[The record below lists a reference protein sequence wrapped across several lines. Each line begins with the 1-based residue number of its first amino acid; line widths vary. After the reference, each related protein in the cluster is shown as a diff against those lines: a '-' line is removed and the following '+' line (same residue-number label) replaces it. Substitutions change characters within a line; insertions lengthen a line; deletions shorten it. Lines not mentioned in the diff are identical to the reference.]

1 MNIPP
6 TKPYIPEAD
15 IQTILKHTEK
25 ALRSGRLWN
34 GPFLAEFEKE
44 FAKVAG
50 TKHAVG
56 MNSATSVL
64 QTILEY
70 YDVKGCEVIT
80 PTNTFIATSNAVIFA
95 GGTPVLA
102 DMHPQTLCLAPAD
115 VKKRI
120 TKKTKGIILVHLGGL
135 ITPHIEEIRKI
146 AKQHKLFFIEDASH
160 AHGASRKGT
169 PAGAWGDAAAFSFY
183 ATKVI
188 TSGGLGGML
197 TTEDGKLAE
206 YARSVR
212 FHGEGTVRGIQERL
226 GNDWSLS
233 EPQAIIGLAQTKRLK
248 EIVKKRMVIAAAYDK
263 AFGKLPNVTLFPLP
277 PKTIHSYYKYLL
289 LLKSAEEKKRVAS
302 ALKERGIA
310 TGSLYWPPCHLQPVY
325 HKKFG
330 YKISPRLTRLG
341 REGDFPITEDILSR
355 AIALPMYTGMT
366 KKERDYIVAQVKE
379 ALS

>member
-1 MNIPP
+1 MQIPS
-6 TKPYIPEAD
+6 TKPYIPEVD
-15 IQTILKHTEK
+15 IKTILKNTEK

-34 GPFLAEFEKE
+34 GPFLTEFETE
-44 FAKVAG
+44 FAKAAG

-70 YDVKGCEVIT
+70 YDVRGREVIT

-102 DMHPQTLCLAPAD
+102 DMHPQTLCMDPVDL
-115 VKKRI
+115 KKRI

-146 AKQHKLFFIEDASH
+146 AKKHKLFLVEDGSH
-160 AHGASRKGT
+160 AHGASRNGI

-197 TTEDGKLAE
+197 TTNDAKLAD

-212 FHGEGTVRGIQERL
+212 FHGEGKARGLQERL

-248 EIVKKRMVIAAAYDK
+248 EIVKKRMAIAAAYDR
-263 AFGKLPNVTLFPLP
+263 AFAKLSHVKLFPLP
-277 PKTIHSYYKYLL
+277 PKTVHSYYKYLL
-289 LLKSAEEKKRVAS
+289 LLESEEEKKHVAV
-302 ALKERGIA
+302 ALKERGVA

-325 HKKFG
+325 QKKFG
-330 YKISPRLTRLG
+330 YKKGMFSVA
-341 REGDFPITEDILSR
+341 EDILSR
-355 AIALPMYTGMT
+355 AMALPMYTGMT
-366 KKERDYIVAQVKE
+366 KKERDYIVAQVKGVT
-379 ALS
+379 